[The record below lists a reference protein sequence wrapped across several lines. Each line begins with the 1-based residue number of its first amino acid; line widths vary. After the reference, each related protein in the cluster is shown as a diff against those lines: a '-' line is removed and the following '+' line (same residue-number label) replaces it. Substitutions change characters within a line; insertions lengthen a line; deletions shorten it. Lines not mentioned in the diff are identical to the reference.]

1 MIALLS
7 KNNGEVI
14 RRRFVGQHE
23 FHFSLRKLSIGVAS
37 VLLGTTIFF
46 GVQTAHADS
55 ITPVNGTATLSV
67 SQPSGYRSADLVQPG
82 SQPDEG
88 GQGLNSQDRT
98 QDVGQTSSPFQSF
111 VLASADQPAAD
122 VTGDKASAQ
131 SQYPAQGVLS
141 ADQAATHVIPA
152 QSINVNQGFKNDY
165 FKTTNTDESL
175 KYAGEISANF
185 NNNTYQS
192 DPVAATEQID
202 YRHLTQDQINR
213 INQYQIS
220 LVNSI
225 RSQMGFPDY
234 VTNQPLINWQMGQA
248 QSQADRHLWGHHP
261 EYLHGA
267 GEDVGSLLIN
277 NQIGVPVSQWKPSTF
292 TFKRDPQVH
301 TVVAITPVGAIKTMD
316 DLQAF
321 VYYITT
327 QYLFEDDGAEA
338 NGHGHN
344 LLDWN
349 SQPNTYVALGLG
361 WYHQDET
368 AGETVSGD
376 QLFARCI
383 FPNADTMQVAQAT
396 NAPQLTVPNQ
406 SQAVNQQVIH
416 LVDDTNPTGH
426 VNDLVIKNPTGT
438 ILSMTPALPKGY
450 QLAPGQTLPTR
461 FDFTH
466 GNLPDLT
473 VHVIH
478 HVTTLSATDP
488 RRNTTFSEVIH
499 YQTDGAQVV
508 PDTRIEADFTRDY
521 TIDDVTGQPTIGHWH
536 YVNNSLRQSGTQI
549 PNLAAPVDGH
559 STVAGMDSFKFWI
572 PFSVK
577 VNGYHVSYTGLNMI
591 WSVPNGAGVA
601 VGHPSE
607 YVVNYTPDDQ
617 VTRQYQDRTITV
629 HFVNDHNVS
638 LRPDAVLLVRYYR
651 DATKHFSG
659 NLKGQTTTTDW
670 QFVGNNYADDGFI
683 HGMKA
688 QSGDWN
694 IPASWNVISVNVPQI
709 DGMDA
714 DLSGNSHNVNHV
726 PANKFVYPTFS
737 QNVFTDQE
745 TVYEAQPEHTIVYH
759 MQPTLTVNVVDDD
772 SGQVIGT
779 TGRVLNPQK
788 GGYAT
793 VSWQPGIDQAHF
805 NYQFVNVTG
814 IPDGLVL
821 TGDRH
826 HVLNQQSTFIDIQ
839 YPNFNW
845 QGDFKSLYAG
855 SVLTIHVK
863 AKSDSSKI
871 KPVPLVDGQTGKV
884 LATVKATGPTFD
896 LLSSIPDGY
905 VPYSGQRLSGSLA
918 DFVDGSTILLA
929 HRMMHFVPGQGVLAG
944 VSIPNTKSMIYPRG
958 LSDND
963 LHRTVTRTIRVHDVD
978 GHLLRTRTQSVNFYR
993 EADFD
998 LATGQI
1004 TYSAWH
1010 NQGSSW
1016 LKYQPVY
1023 RMGKTIAAALAV
1035 AVSPDTSNQTLDLQ
1049 YQVAPRVVHVQYKTA
1064 DGQILKSQS
1073 VAFSATQPLQLTA
1086 PDGYRLMTATAIS
1099 SPKAGD
1105 SYDVLVKPDIH
1116 YYDSQSTDV
1125 PQGMELQRAI
1135 VRSFVI
1141 QMPNGHIRTI
1151 KQTVRFT
1158 RTATVNAQGVVKYSA
1173 WQAIGRAVWHA
1184 VHFAG
1189 YRGYSLVIDGLPV
1202 TQNVTADTAS
1212 QVVHVKYI
1220 KNVKYVKD

>member
-1 MIALLS
+1 MLS
-7 KNNGEVI
+7 KNNTAVI
-14 RRRFVGQHE
+14 RRRLVGQRE
-23 FHFSLRKLSIGVAS
+23 FHFGLRKLNIGVAS

-55 ITPVNGTATLSV
+55 ITPVDRTALSSV
-67 SQPSGYRSADLVQPG
+67 SQPSAPLSTDAAQTGG
-82 SQPDEG
+82 G
-88 GQGLNSQDRT
+88 GQGLTSQDRP
-98 QDVGQTSSPFQSF
+98 QDAGQTPSSFYSF
-111 VLASADQPAAD
+111 VLTRAAQPAVG
-122 VTGDKASAQ
+122 VTDDNTVAQ
-131 SQYPAQGVLS
+131 SQYPVQGSLS

-185 NNNTYQS
+185 NDNAYQS

-220 LVNSI
+220 LVNSL
-225 RSQMGFPDY
+225 RGQMGLPDY
-234 VTNQPLINWQMGQA
+234 VTNQPIINWQMGQA
-248 QSQADRHLWGHHP
+248 QSQADRHLWGHHL

-277 NQIGVPVSQWKPSTF
+277 NQIGTPVSQWKPSMF
-292 TFKRDPQVH
+292 SFKRDPQVH
-301 TVVAITPVGAIKTMD
+301 TVVAFTPVGAIKTMD

-349 SQPNTYVALGLG
+349 LQPNTYVALGLG
-361 WYHQDET
+361 WYHEDKP
-368 AGETVSGD
+368 AGEAASGD
-376 QLFARCI
+376 QLFARFI
-383 FPNADTMQVAQAT
+383 IPNADTMQVAHAT
-396 NAPQLTVPNQ
+396 NAPQLIVPNQ
-406 SQAVNQQVIH
+406 SQAVSQQVIH
-416 LVDDTNPTGH
+416 LVDDTNPTAH

-438 ILSMTPALPKGY
+438 ILSMTPAVPNGY
-450 QLAPGQTLPTR
+450 QLVPGQTWPTR

-478 HVTTLSATDP
+478 HVTTLWATDP
-488 RRNTTFSEVIH
+488 RRNTIFSEVIH
-499 YQTDGAQVV
+499 YQADGTQIA

-536 YVNNSLRQSGTQI
+536 YVNKSLRQSGTQI
-549 PNLAAPVDGH
+549 PNLGAPGDEYNR
-559 STVAGMDSFKFWI
+559 VAGMDSFNFWI

-577 VNGYHVSYTGLNMI
+577 VNGYHVNYTGLNMA
-591 WSVPNGAGVA
+591 WSAPNGAGVA
-601 VGHPSE
+601 GGQPGE
-607 YVVNYTPDDQ
+607 YTVNYTPDDQ

-651 DATKHFSG
+651 DATKHLSG
-659 NLKGQTTTTDW
+659 NLNGQTTTTDW
-670 QFVGNNYADDGFI
+670 QFVGNNYSDDGFT

-726 PANKFVYPTFS
+726 PANKFVYPTFD

-745 TVYEAQPEHTIVYH
+745 TVYEAQPDHTIVYH

-779 TGRVLNPQK
+779 TGRVLNPQN

-805 NYQFVNVTG
+805 NYQLVNVTG
-814 IPDGLVL
+814 IPNGFVL
-821 TGDRH
+821 TGDH
-826 HVLNQQSTFIDIQ
+826 HHTLNQQSTFTDIQ
-839 YPNFNW
+839 YPNFDW
-845 QGDFKSLYAG
+845 QGEFKSLYAG

-863 AKSDSSKI
+863 AKPDLSKI
-871 KPVPLVDGQTGKV
+871 EPVQLVDSQTGKV
-884 LATVKATGPTFD
+884 LAAFKATGLTVD
-896 LLSSIPDGY
+896 LSPSIPDGY
-905 VPYSGQRLSGSLA
+905 VPYAGQRLTGSSA
-918 DFVDGSTILLA
+918 DFVDGPTILLG
-929 HRMMHFVPGQGVLAG
+929 HRMMHFVSGQGVSAG
-944 VSIPNTKSMIYPRG
+944 ASIPNTKSMTYPQG
-958 LSDND
+958 LSDHD
-963 LHRTVTRTIRVHDVD
+963 LHRTVTRTIRVHDID
-978 GHLLRTRTQSVNFYR
+978 GQLLSTSIQSVNFYR

-998 LATGQI
+998 VATGQI
-1004 TYSAWH
+1004 TYSSWR
-1010 NQGSSW
+1010 NRGLSW
-1016 LKYQPVY
+1016 LKYQPAY
-1023 RMGKTIAAALAV
+1023 RMGETIAAAPEV
-1035 AVSPDTSNQTLDLQ
+1035 AVSPDMPNQVSDLQ
-1049 YQVAPRVVHVQYKTA
+1049 YQAAPRVANVQYEMA
-1064 DGQILKSQS
+1064 DGQILKRQLVS
-1073 VAFSATQPLQLTA
+1073 FSESQPLQLTA
-1086 PDGYRLMTATAIS
+1086 PAGYRLMTATAIS
-1099 SPKAGD
+1099 SPKAGER
-1105 SYDVLVKPDIH
+1105 YDVLVTPVMH
-1116 YYDSQSTDV
+1116 YYDIQSTGV
-1125 PQGMELQRAI
+1125 PQGMELQRAV

-1141 QMPNGHIRTI
+1141 QMPNGHTRTI
-1151 KQTVRFT
+1151 KQTVHFM
-1158 RTATVNAQGVVKYSA
+1158 RTATVNARGVVKYSA
-1173 WQAIGRAVWHA
+1173 WQATGRSVWHA
-1184 VHFAG
+1184 VHFTD
-1189 YRGYSLVIDGLPV
+1189 YRGYSLVADGLPV
-1202 TQNVTADTAS
+1202 TQSVTADTAS

-1220 KNVKYVKD
+1220 PDR

>member
-1 MIALLS
+1 M
-7 KNNGEVI
+7 
-14 RRRFVGQHE
+14 
-23 FHFSLRKLSIGVAS
+23 
-37 VLLGTTIFF
+37 LLGTTIFF
-46 GVQTAHADS
+46 GIQTAYADS
-55 ITPVNGTATLSV
+55 ITPVDGTSTLSA
-67 SQPSGYRSADLVQPG
+67 SQSSGHRSVDLVQPG

-88 GQGLNSQDRT
+88 RQGLNSQDRT
-98 QDVGQTSSPFQSF
+98 HDAGQTSSPFQSF

-122 VTGDKASAQ
+122 VTGDKASGQ
-131 SQYPAQGVLS
+131 SQYPVQGSLS

-152 QSINVNQGFKNDY
+152 QSINVNKGFKNDY

-185 NNNTYQS
+185 NDNTYQS

-225 RSQMGFPDY
+225 RGQMGFPDY

-248 QSQADRHLWGHHP
+248 QSQADQHLWGHHP

-277 NQIGVPVSQWKPSTF
+277 NQIGVPVSQWKPSTYSF
-292 TFKRDPQVH
+292 ERNPQTH
-301 TVVAITPVGAIKTMD
+301 TVVAVTPVGAIKTMD

-349 SQPNTYVALGLG
+349 PQSNTYVALGLG
-361 WYHQDET
+361 WYHEDKSD
-368 AGETVSGD
+368 GETVSGD
-376 QLFARCI
+376 ELFARFI
-383 FPNADTMQVAQAT
+383 IPNADTMQVAHAT
-396 NAPQLTVPNQ
+396 NAPQLIVPNQ
-406 SQAVNQQVIH
+406 SQAVSQQVIH
-416 LVDDTNPTGH
+416 LVDDTNPASH

-450 QLAPGQTLPTR
+450 LLAPGQTLPTR

-478 HVTTLSATDP
+478 HVTVLSATDP

-499 YQTDGAQVV
+499 YQTDGAQIV

-521 TIDDVTGQPTIGHWH
+521 TIDDVTGQPTIGHWR
-536 YVNNSLRQSGTQI
+536 YVNNSLRQTGTQI
-549 PNLAAPVDGH
+549 PNLAAPSDGH
-559 STVAGMDSFKFWI
+559 STVAGMDTFNFWI

-577 VNGYHVSYTGLNMI
+577 VNGYHVSYTGLNMA

-601 VGHPSE
+601 VGHPGE
-607 YVVNYTPDDQ
+607 YIVNYTPDDQ

-670 QFVGNNYADDGFI
+670 QFVGSNYSDDGFT

-714 DLSGNSHNVNHV
+714 DLSGNSHNINHV

-759 MQPTLTVNVVDDD
+759 MQPILTVKVVDDD

-779 TGRVLNPQK
+779 TGRVLNPQN

-793 VSWQPGIDQAHF
+793 ISWQPGIDHAHF

-814 IPDGLVL
+814 VPNGFVL
-821 TGDRH
+821 TGDRQH
-826 HVLNQQSTFIDIQ
+826 ILNQQSTFTDIQ
-839 YPNFNW
+839 YPNFSW
-845 QGDFKSLYAG
+845 RGDFKTLYAG

-863 AKSDSSKI
+863 AKSDSSKV
-871 KPVPLVDGQTGKV
+871 KPVQLVDSQTGKV
-884 LATVKATGPTFD
+884 LAAVKANGSTFD
-896 LLSSIPDGY
+896 VSQSIPDGY
-905 VPYSGQRLSGSLA
+905 VPYAGQRLSRSSA
-918 DFVDGSTILLA
+918 DFVDGPAILLV
-929 HRMMHFVPGQGVLAG
+929 HRMMHFVPGQGVSAG

-958 LSDND
+958 LSDHD
-963 LHRTVTRTIRVHDVD
+963 LHRTITRIIRVHDLD
-978 GHLLRTRTQSVNFYR
+978 GRLLSTSTQSVNFYR
-993 EADFD
+993 EAEFD
-998 LATGQI
+998 VATGQI
-1004 TYSAWH
+1004 TYSTWR

-1016 LKYQPVY
+1016 LKYRPAY
-1023 RMGKTIAAALAV
+1023 RMNATITAAPEV
-1035 AVSPDTSNQTLDLQ
+1035 VVSSDTPNQTLDLQ
-1049 YQVAPRVVHVQYKTA
+1049 YQAASQVVHVQYKTV
-1064 DGQILKSQS
+1064 DGQVLKRQS

-1086 PDGYRLMTATAIS
+1086 PDGYRLMTAMTIS
-1099 SPKAGD
+1099 SPQAGAV
-1105 SYDVLVKPDIH
+1105 YDVLVKPDIH
-1116 YYDSQSTDV
+1116 YYDRQSTDV
-1125 PQGMELQRAI
+1125 PQGMELQRAV
-1135 VRSFVI
+1135 VRRFSI
-1141 QMPNGHIRTI
+1141 QMPNGHTRTI

-1158 RTATVNAQGVVKYSA
+1158 RTATVKADGSIAYSD
-1173 WQAIGRAVWHA
+1173 WQATGRSVWNKVFLPKH
-1184 VHFAG
+1184 HG
-1189 YRGYSLVIDGLPV
+1189 YHVVIDNDLAKM
-1202 TQNVTADTAS
+1202 NVTADMRDS
-1212 QVVHVKYI
+1212 IVR
-1220 KNVKYVKD
+1220 VKYVKD